1 MSTKSLA
8 SSELLKEQI
17 KWFVHEWIVVPL
29 KIIVRNKKALFGFIL
44 LIGYILMA
52 TVGPVIVKPPQNF
65 QCPMEYP
72 PTLLKWPPSLE
83 HPLGC
88 DYYGSDVWAK
98 IVHGS
103 RTVLEIAFIAGFITT
118 VIGIVVGMVAGFKG
132 GKTDVA
138 LMAIT
143 DVLMTIPGLPL
154 LIVLAAILRG
164 YANNPFVVGAILSVN
179 AWTGLARSIRSQVL
193 TLKNREFVEA
203 AKALGMSTSHIVFRE
218 IMPNLASFIA
228 VNFIFSTMGAIYSC
242 IALYFLAILPF
253 TANNWGLML
262 YMAWNNADY
271 NTVIAVVL
279 AVIGL
284 QLGLFMFSYA
294 VDEMFNPR
302 LRTEV

>member
-1 MSTKSLA
+1 MSLTKSQIVR
-8 SSELLKEQI
+8 EQLR
-17 KWFVHEWIVVPL
+17 WWLHEWVVVPL
-29 KIIVRNKKALFGFIL
+29 KIIARDKKALFGFIL
-44 LIGYILMA
+44 LVGYILMA
-52 TVGPVIVKPPQNF
+52 TVGPLVVPPPQNF
-65 QCPMEYP
+65 QCPMELKP
-72 PTLLKWPPSLE
+72 QLLKWPPSFE

-88 DYYGSDVWAK
+88 DYYGADRWAK
-98 IVHGS
+98 IVYGS
-103 RTVLEIAFIAGFITT
+103 RSVLEIAFIAGFITT
-118 VIGIVVGMVAGFKG
+118 IVGIVVGMVAGFKG
-132 GKTDVA
+132 GRVDAA

-154 LIVLAAILRG
+154 LIVLAQILKS

-179 AWTGLARSIRSQVL
+179 AWTGLARSVRSQVL
-193 TLKNREFVEA
+193 ALKNREFVEA
-203 AKALGMSTSHIVFRE
+203 AKALGMPTWHIIFNE

-228 VNFIFSTMGAIYSC
+228 VNFIFATIGAVYSC

-253 TANNWGLML
+253 AATNWGLML

-271 NTVIAVVL
+271 DTVVTVVL